1 MTKYGRS
8 PWIDRFPKSR
18 IPSYPR
24 FRGPLDVDVAIVGGG
39 LTGCATAYA
48 FAAAGVNVA
57 LLEADRIG
65 HGSSGRAAG
74 WIADDPG
81 IPFFDLERALGGRAA
96 RRAWTAWRRAALD
109 FTALIRRLGIKCDL
123 EPRPTVTLALS
134 AEQIARVRR
143 EQKVRRGA
151 GLDAP
156 FVNARV
162 LGADVGIVGAG
173 GIRTK
178 DSATL
183 DPYCATLG

>member
-1 MTKYGRS
+1 K
-8 PWIDRFPKSR
+8 
-18 IPSYPR
+18 
-24 FRGPLDVDVAIVGGG
+24 
-39 LTGCATAYA
+39 
-48 FAAAGVNVA
+48 VA

-81 IPFFDLERALGGRAA
+81 IPFFDLERALGGPAA
-96 RRAWTAWRRAALD
+96 RHAWTAWRRAALD

-123 EPRPTVTLALS
+123 ERRPTVTLGLS
-134 AEQIARVRR
+134 AEQIARFRR
-143 EQKVRRGA
+143 EQKVRRRA

-156 FVNARV
+156 FVNPRV
-162 LGADVGIVGAG
+162 LAADVGIAGAG

-183 DPYCATLG
+183 DPYRATLGLAAAAAARGARLFEQSPAAKVTFSRRSAEVRTAGG